1 MNKPALR
8 GSGWRSPRLGA
19 KPRFSQLALVV
30 AAVALFAGACSSS
43 DEPSTQPG
51 ASVTAPAPKGAGD
64 TGGGTLTVFAAASL
78 TESFTALGKAFE
90 AQHAGVTVKFSFAG
104 SSGLAQQLTNG
115 AKADVFAS
123 ADQAN
128 MDKAVQGGVID
139 GQPAVFATNK
149 LAIAVAPG
157 NPKGIKSFAD
167 LNKAGLTVI
176 TCAPQ
181 VPCGAAAKKVET
193 AAGVTL
199 KPKSEEQDVKQV
211 LNKVASGDADAGLVY
226 VTDTTSAAGKVA
238 KVDFPEAAQAIN
250 SYPIA
255 AVKGGQSALAKQFDD
270 FVLGAE
276 GKTELT
282 KAGFGPA
289 K

>member
-1 MNKPALR
+1 MK
-8 GSGWRSPRLGA
+8 
-19 KPRFSQLALVV
+19 KLALAV

-43 DEPSTQPG
+43 DEPSTQTG
-51 ASVTAPAPKGAGD
+51 GSSVTAPAPKGAGNAG
-64 TGGGTLTVFAAASL
+64 GGGTLTVFAAASL
-78 TESFTALGKAFE
+78 TESFTALGKEFE
-90 AQHAGVTVKFSFAG
+90 AKHPGTSVKFSFQG
-104 SSGLAQQLTNG
+104 SSALVQQLTNG

-128 MDKAVQGGVID
+128 MDKAVQAGVID
-139 GQPAVFATNK
+139 GQPTVFATNK

-167 LNKAGLTVI
+167 LNKPGLTVI

-193 AAGVTL
+193 ATGVTL

-226 VTDTTSAAGKVA
+226 VTDTTSSAGKVE
-238 KVDFPEAAQAIN
+238 KVDFPEATQAIN

-255 AVKGGQSALAKQFDD
+255 VVKGGQSALAKEFDD

-282 KAGFGPA
+282 KVGFGPA
-289 K
+289 Q

>member
-1 MNKPALR
+1 M
-8 GSGWRSPRLGA
+8 
-19 KPRFSQLALVV
+19 SQLALAV

-51 ASVTAPAPKGAGD
+51 ASVTAPAPKGSGNAG
-64 TGGGTLTVFAAASL
+64 GGGTLTVFAAASL
-78 TESFTALGKAFE
+78 TESFTALGKQFE
-90 AQHAGVTVKFSFAG
+90 AQHSGVTVKFSFAG
-104 SSGLAQQLTNG
+104 SSTLAQQLANG
-115 AKADVFAS
+115 AKADVFAA

-157 NPKGIKSFAD
+157 NPKGIRSLAD
-167 LNKAGLTVI
+167 LNKTGVSVI

-181 VPCGAAAKKVET
+181 VPCGAAAQKAEQ

-211 LNKVASGDADAGLVY
+211 LAKVQSGDADAGLVY
-226 VTDTTSAAGKVA
+226 VTDVNAAAGKVD
-238 KVDFPEAAQAIN
+238 KVDFPQAGQAIN

-255 AVKGGQSALAKQFDD
+255 VVKGGQADLAHQFEE
-270 FVLGAE
+270 FVLGTE
-276 GKTELT
+276 GKNELT
-282 KAGFGPA
+282 KAGFGA
-289 K
+289 AQ

>member
-1 MNKPALR
+1 MKKLGFR
-8 GSGWRSPRLGA
+8 GFGWRSPRLA
-19 KPRFSQLALVV
+19 LAV

-51 ASVTAPAPKGAGD
+51 ASVTAPAPKGAGNSG
-64 TGGGTLTVFAAASL
+64 TGTLTVFAAASL
-78 TESFTALGKAFE
+78 TESFTALGKEFE
-90 AQHAGVTVKFSFAG
+90 AQHPGVAVKFSFAG
-104 SSGLAQQLTNG
+104 SSGLVQQLTNG

-123 ADQAN
+123 ADQAT

-139 GQPAVFATNK
+139 GQPTVFATNK

-167 LNKAGLTVI
+167 LNKPGLTVV

-181 VPCGAAAKKVET
+181 VPCGAATQKVEQST
-193 AAGVTL
+193 GVTL

-226 VTDTTSAAGKVA
+226 VTDTTSAAGKVD
-238 KVDFPEAAQAIN
+238 KVDFPEAGQAVN

-255 AVKGGQSALAKQFDD
+255 AVKGGQAALAHQFEE
-270 FVLGAE
+270 FVLGSE
-276 GKTELT
+276 GKTELA
-282 KAGFGPA
+282 KAGFGA
-289 K
+289 AQQ

>member
-1 MNKPALR
+1 MK
-8 GSGWRSPRLGA
+8 
-19 KPRFSQLALVV
+19 KLALAV
-30 AAVALFAGACSSS
+30 AAVALLAGACSSS

-51 ASVTAPAPKGAGD
+51 ASVTAPAPKGAGS

-78 TESFTALGKAFE
+78 TESFTTLGKEFE

-104 SSGLAQQLTNG
+104 SSALAQQLDNG

-123 ADQAN
+123 ADQAT
-128 MDKAVQGGVID
+128 MDKAVQGGVVD
-139 GQPAVFATNK
+139 GQAKVFATNK

-167 LNKAGLTVI
+167 LNKPNLNVV
-176 TCAPQ
+176 TCAAQ
-181 VPCGAAAKKVET
+181 VPCGAAVKKVET
-193 AAGVTL
+193 ATGVTL

-211 LNKVASGDADAGLVY
+211 LNKVQSGDADAGLVY
-226 VTDTTSAAGKVA
+226 LTDTTSAAGKVD
-238 KVDFPEAAQAIN
+238 KVDFPEAAQALN

-255 AVKGGQSALAKQFDD
+255 AVKGGQADLARQFEE
-270 FVLGAE
+270 FVLGTQ
-276 GKTELT
+276 GKNELT

-289 K
+289 Q